1 MEYQK
6 IANLIDDD
14 ASNQPSKFRTRN
26 WIEINDES
34 RGAYNVNSQI
44 KFKTTMLKSSLCDY
58 SDAYILV
65 KGTITVNNTAA
76 AGAAAN
82 NTNKKVIFINC
93 APFTNC
99 ISEINNSQIDN
110 AKDIDIVMAMY
121 NLIEYSDNYAK
132 TTGSLWQYCKD
143 IPARNANGENI
154 VFDVNNTTDSFKFKA
169 KIAGQ
174 TGNGGTKD
182 VEIMVPLKYLSNFW
196 RTLEMPLIN
205 CEVNLILTWSST
217 CVLIATSVQN
227 QAATFAITDTK
238 FYVPVVTLS
247 TQENTKFIQQLK
259 SGFKQVINWNK
270 YLSKPELLAQNPN
283 LNHLVEPSFQGIN
296 RLFVLAFE
304 NDDDRISDDEYYL
317 PAVEIKDYNIV
328 INGENFFDQPIKNN
342 KITYDNIRK
351 IATGQG
357 DDYTTGCLLDY
368 PYFANTYKMIAVDLS
383 KQQAL
388 DADPSAIQQINF
400 TANLDR
406 AGDTRVYFILEEVK
420 ENILDF
426 SQGTVKVL

>member
-6 IANLIDDD
+6 IAKLIDDI
-14 ASNQPSKFRTRN
+14 SNQPSKFRTRN
-26 WIEINDES
+26 WVEINDES

-58 SDAYILV
+58 SDAYILF
-65 KGTITVNNTAA
+65 KGTISVNNTAA
-76 AGAAAN
+76 AGAAVN
-82 NTNKKVIFINC
+82 NTNKKVIFKNC

-99 ISEINNSQIDN
+99 TNEVNNTQVDN
-110 AKDIDIVMAMY
+110 AKDIDIVIPMY

-143 IPARNANGENI
+143 IPARDANKIIEEFTGG
-154 VFDVNNTTDSFKFKA
+154 NTTDSFNFKA
-169 KIAGQ
+169 KITGK
-174 TGNGGTKD
+174 TGNNGTKD

-217 CVLIATSVQN
+217 CILIATDIPNQN
-227 QAATFAITDTK
+227 ATFAITDTK
-238 FYVPVVTLS
+238 LCLPVVTLS
-247 TQENTKFIQQLK
+247 TRENTKFLQQLK
-259 SGFKQVINWNK
+259 SGFKRVINWNK
-270 YLSKPELLAQNPN
+270 YLSKPELSAQNPN
-283 LNHLVEPSFQGIN
+283 LNHLVEPSFQRVN

-304 NDDDRISDDEYYL
+304 NDDNRTSFDLYYL
-317 PAVEIKDYNIV
+317 PTVEIKDYNIM
-328 INGENFFDQPIKNN
+328 INGENFFDQIIKNN
-342 KITYDNIRK
+342 KATYENIRK
-351 IATGQG
+351 IDLGQG

-368 PYFANTYKMIAVDLS
+368 PYFADTYKMIAVDLS

-388 DADPSAIQQINF
+388 DADPRAIQLINF

-406 AGDTRVYFILEEVK
+406 AENTRVYFILEEAK
-420 ENILDF
+420 ETILDF